1 MYDTLNAPSPRLL
14 KMNMITNNSSNK
26 APTVGLEAGLFD
38 LSGKTAL
45 ITGSTSGMG
54 KAIAYAMGVHGAK
67 IVVSSNDTVGVIET
81 VEEFRSQNIEAI
93 GVECDMSSK
102 ADIDTLFQQTI
113 QTFERV
119 DILVNCVGI
128 APTGSF
134 FDINQENFEKTMS
147 LNLQATIYL
156 TKLVLPQMQAQKDG
170 VIIFLA
176 SIAGV
181 RGNKNL
187 GLYGVSKAGLIE
199 MARNL
204 AVEFGPDN
212 IRVNTIS
219 PGIINTPFSE
229 ALMKNEDFMKK
240 RLAQTPLRRVGEVK
254 EIAGV
259 AVMLA
264 SWAGGFM
271 TGQNIIVD
279 GGTTISDGN

>member
-1 MYDTLNAPSPRLL
+1 MDLRFWMADFINQNYSVKSLIKNQKF
-14 KMNMITNNSSNK
+14 KMKS
-26 APTVGLEAGLFD
+26 LFD

-54 KAIAYAMGVHGAK
+54 KAIAYAMGLHGAK
-67 IVVSSNDTVGVIET
+67 IVVSSNDTTGVIET
-81 VEEFRSQNIEAI
+81 VEEFRAENIEAI
-93 GVECDMSSK
+93 GVECDMNSK
-102 ADIDTLFQQTI
+102 ADIDTLYQQAI
-113 QTFERV
+113 QTFGKV
-119 DILVNCVGI
+119 DILVNCVGF
-128 APTGSF
+128 APVGGF
-134 FDINQENFEKTMS
+134 LDINQESFEKTMA
-147 LNLQATIYL
+147 LNLQAAIYL
-156 TKLVLPQMQAQKDG
+156 TKLILPQMQAQRDG
-170 VIIFLA
+170 VIIYLA

-219 PGIINTPFSE
+219 PGMINTPFSE
-229 ALMKNEDFMKK
+229 SLMKNEEFMKK
-240 RLAQTPLRRVGEVK
+240 RLAQTPLRRVGKVE

-264 SWAGGFM
+264 SKAGGFI

>member
-1 MYDTLNAPSPRLL
+1 MKS
-14 KMNMITNNSSNK
+14 
-26 APTVGLEAGLFD
+26 LFG

-54 KAIAYAMGVHGAK
+54 KAIAYAMGLHGAK
-67 IVVSSNDTVGVIET
+67 IVVSSNDTAGVIET
-81 VEEFRSQNIEAI
+81 VEEFRSENIEAI
-93 GVECDMSSK
+93 GVECDMNSK

-113 QTFERV
+113 QTFGKV
-119 DILVNCVGI
+119 DILVNCVGMASI
-128 APTGSF
+128 GSF
-134 FDINQENFEKTMS
+134 FDINQENFEKTMG
-147 LNLQATIYL
+147 LNLQAVIYL

-170 VIIFLA
+170 VIIYLA

-204 AVEFGPDN
+204 AVEFGPYN

-219 PGIINTPFSE
+219 PGMINTPFSE
-229 ALMKNEDFMKK
+229 SLMKNEDFMKK
-240 RLAQTPLRRVGEVK
+240 RLAQTPLRRVGEVE

-264 SWAGGFM
+264 SKSGGFI

>member
-1 MYDTLNAPSPRLL
+1 MYDTLRRFWISDLTDQNCTIKFQIKNPQSQM
-14 KMNMITNNSSNK
+14 KS
-26 APTVGLEAGLFD
+26 LFD

-54 KAIAYAMGVHGAK
+54 KAIANAMGLHGAK
-67 IVVSSNDTVGVIET
+67 VVISSNDTAGVIET
-81 VEEFRSQNIEAI
+81 VEEFRAEDIEAI

-102 ADIDTLFQQTI
+102 TDIDTLFQQTI
-113 QTFERV
+113 QTFGKI

-128 APTGSF
+128 ASVGSF
-134 FDINQENFEKTMS
+134 LEINQENFEQTMAV
-147 LNLQATIYL
+147 NLQAAIYL
-156 TKLVLPQMQAQKDG
+156 TKLILPQMQVQRDG
-170 VIIFLA
+170 TIIYLA

-181 RGNKNL
+181 RGNKML

-199 MARNL
+199 LARNL

-219 PGIINTPFSE
+219 PGMINTPFSE
-229 ALMKNEDFMKK
+229 SLIKNEAFMEK
-240 RLAQTPLRRVGEVK
+240 RLSQTPLRRVGEVE

-264 SWAGGFM
+264 SKAGGFI

>member
-1 MYDTLNAPSPRLL
+1 
-14 KMNMITNNSSNK
+14 MNN
-26 APTVGLEAGLFD
+26 LFD

-54 KAIAYAMGVHGAK
+54 KAIAYAMGLHGAK
-67 IVVSSNDTVGVIET
+67 IIVSSNDTAGVLET
-81 VEEFRSQNIEAI
+81 VEEFRSENIEAI

-102 ADIDTLFQQTI
+102 DDINTLYLQTI
-113 QTFERV
+113 QTFGKI
-119 DILVNCVGI
+119 DILVNCVGM

-134 FDINQENFEKTMS
+134 FDINQENFEKTMG
-147 LNLQATIYL
+147 LNLQAAIYL
-156 TKLVLPQMQAQKDG
+156 TKLVLPQMQVQRDG
-170 VIIFLA
+170 AIIYLA

-199 MARNL
+199 LARNL
-204 AVEFGPDN
+204 AVEFSPDN
-212 IRVNTIS
+212 IRINTIS
-219 PGIINTPFSE
+219 PGMIHTPFSE
-229 ALMKNEDFMKK
+229 SLMKNEEFMKK
-240 RLAQTPLRRVGEVK
+240 RLAQTPLRRVGEVE

-264 SWAGGFM
+264 SRAGGFM